1 MAYNKTLKFSAFLGN
16 FPLTGRKKYAIM
28 IMLNRDRIF
37 GYTVKRLMKVMKEI
51 KAMNCF
57 NVTFRN
63 PEEILSFLNTVE
75 KYDITMDMK
84 RGRLIVDAKSLL
96 GLMNLGLNNV
106 AELRVYGDV
115 SQLRQE
121 ISRYIAA

>member
-1 MAYNKTLKFSAFLGN
+1 MDTLLENLK
-16 FPLTGRKKYAIM
+16 M
-28 IMLNRDRIF
+28 E
-37 GYTVKRLMKVMKEI
+37 MKEI

-57 NVTFRN
+57 NVTFKN
-63 PEEILSFLNTVE
+63 PEESFLNTVE

-84 RGRLIVDAKSLL
+84 RGRLVVDAKSLL

-106 AELRVYGDV
+106 AELRVYGDAN
-115 SQLRQE
+115 QLRQE

>member
-1 MAYNKTLKFSAFLGN
+1 
-16 FPLTGRKKYAIM
+16 
-28 IMLNRDRIF
+28 MLNRDRIF

-106 AELRVYGDV
+106 AELRVYGDAR
-115 SQLRQE
+115 QLRQE